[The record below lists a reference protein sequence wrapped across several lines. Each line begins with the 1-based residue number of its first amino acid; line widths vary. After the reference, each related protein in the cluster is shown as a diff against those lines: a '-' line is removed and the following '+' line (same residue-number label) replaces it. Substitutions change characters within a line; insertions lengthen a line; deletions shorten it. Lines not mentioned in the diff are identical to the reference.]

1 MSTRTA
7 IHAPCLSTL
16 EYSKSHANQHRKNK
30 KKWSSSKPLPSSR
43 GGQHQP
49 SPTMPPSTFPTSN
62 PRSYPILEISQF
74 GLILDPKLTM
84 HLATVEAIRYASQ
97 GQALALVVS
106 YSVRYDKLLLP
117 TYLHTKPQSVEIN
130 SYTSSS
136 EPASHSQQ
144 HRHPKNAN
152 QSQFFPGTS
161 PTCIRRPHRTL
172 GRHRNPSPSTHEIP
186 SPRPTTLS
194 THHNQTRDSSCTSL

>member
-130 SYTSSS
+130 SITSLSP
-136 EPASHSQQ
+136 EPGPASHSQQ
-144 HRHPKNAN
+144 HRHEKNAN
-152 QSQFFPGTS
+152 QPQSVPGTS
-161 PTCIRRPHRTL
+161 STCIWRPHRTL
-172 GRHRNPSPSTHEIP
+172 GRHRNPSPSTHEIH
-186 SPRPTTLS
+186 SPHATTLS
-194 THHNQTRDSSCTSL
+194 THNN